1 LLRQFHGMKAIFVEN
16 LCRFIRDK
24 SSSKFTKPC
33 LGFNTGSSITRQ
45 AFVSGACQQV
55 SAKAHLT
62 YRVRGTAL
70 KKWSRTSKFCDCN
83 SASRSIIAREVERKT
98 GTPLYSNFKN
108 AEPSPS
114 DITLSTFRLVI
125 PNANLPLKLV
135 LGAATRTPDITPQK
149 SSIASETTLSL
160 LHCSTS

>member
-1 LLRQFHGMKAIFVEN
+1 MKAIFVEN

-70 KKWSRTSKFCDCN
+70 KKWFRTSKFCDVN
-83 SASRSIIAREVERKT
+83 SVSRSIMAREVERKI
-98 GTPLYSNFKN
+98 GTPLYSNFTN
-108 AEPSPS
+108 VPRSLS
-114 DITLSTFRLVI
+114 DITLTTFLLVMSK
-125 PNANLPLKLV
+125 ANVEVKLV
-135 LGAATRTPDITPQK
+135 LGAATRTPAITPQK
-149 SSIASETTLSL
+149 SSIASRSEERRVGKE
-160 LHCSTS
+160 